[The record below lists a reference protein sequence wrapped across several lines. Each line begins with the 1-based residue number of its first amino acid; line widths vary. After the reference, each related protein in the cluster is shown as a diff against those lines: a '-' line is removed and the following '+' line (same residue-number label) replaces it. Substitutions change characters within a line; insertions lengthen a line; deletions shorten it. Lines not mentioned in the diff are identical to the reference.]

1 MVEEAL
7 HLKKTAL
14 HLLGPAWRPCR
25 SGCGRGR
32 LLPAGPGS
40 CQRSDE
46 GSNDCEH
53 FGWGL
58 QGLMHCHGLEQQ
70 VIHVMLLVPLYEG
83 SPSRLSHE
91 PSGRRHEYR
100 GTVPVKSLA
109 HSLGIQGPPCGLGGP
124 WMPRM
129 SCLGRLLS
137 GSLRQEGIV

>member
-1 MVEEAL
+1 MWNEPASFEILVAMIDYGRGGPSFEEDSPASAWTCLEAL
-7 HLKKTAL
+7 QKW
-14 HLLGPAWRPCR
+14 G
-25 SGCGRGR
+25 
-32 LLPAGPGS
+32 
-40 CQRSDE
+40 
-46 GSNDCEH
+46 CEH

-58 QGLMHCHGLEQQ
+58 QGLMLCHGLEQQ
-70 VIHVMLLVPLYEG
+70 AMHVMLLVPLYEG